1 VCVRRGAGSDAFERI
16 RGEEPMTRDEAQ
28 SWFVQV
34 LMHKVREDHYPSVTQ
49 LALIEESIPSELV
62 DDYVEIL
69 MEKVAQDNVPSVPM
83 LRRIQRVAASLPSSQ
98 QQSR

>member
-1 VCVRRGAGSDAFERI
+1 
-16 RGEEPMTRDEAQ
+16 MTRDEAQ

-34 LMHKVREDHYPSVTQ
+34 LMHKVREDRYPSLAH

-69 MEKVAQDNVPSVPM
+69 MEKVAQDTVPSLPM
-83 LRRIQRVAASLPSSQ
+83 LRRIQRVAGSLPSSQ
-98 QQSR
+98 QRSR